1 MSNATTETQSFSWLL
16 NTFVAETAGVQD
28 ALAVSADGIKLA
40 ASKDLSGATADQ
52 FAAITSGLSS
62 LTLGAARCFDEHEV
76 LRIMIEMT
84 SSFLLIATINDGA
97 VLGVVARKDFDVG
110 LVAYE
115 MTMFAE
121 RAGRVLTPAL
131 IDELKNTLRV

>member
-1 MSNATTETQSFSWLL
+1 MSTQETGSFSWLL
-16 NTFVAETAGVQD
+16 NTFVTETAGVNH

-40 ASKDLSGATADQ
+40 TSAGLTGAIADQ

-62 LTLGAARCFDEHEV
+62 LTLGAARCFGESGVE
-76 LRIMIEMT
+76 RIMIEMS
-84 SSFLLIATINDGA
+84 SSFLLIATINEGS
-97 VLGVVARKDFDVG
+97 VLGVVAGKDHDLG
-110 LVAYE
+110 MVAYE
-115 MTMFAE
+115 MTMFAD

>member
-1 MSNATTETQSFSWLL
+1 MTTHDSTSFGWLL
-16 NTFVAETAGVQD
+16 NTFVQETAGVD
-28 ALAVSADGIKLA
+28 HALAVSADGIKLA
-40 ASKDLSGATADQ
+40 ASDQMGGAIADQ

-62 LTLGAARCFDEHEV
+62 LTLGAARCFGEAGVE
-76 LRIMIEMT
+76 RIMIEMT

-97 VLGVVARKDFDVG
+97 VLGVVTGKDHDLG
-110 LVAYE
+110 MVAYE
-115 MTMFAE
+115 MTMFAD